1 VQGALV
7 RQMYPEPIGPA
18 GDRKPVLCWEDY
30 KWSPGA
36 GVITAA
42 SKIVEEF
49 WVSIFT
55 YNYVF
60 ARRCSGFLN
69 IIQHKP

>member
-1 VQGALV
+1 MQGALV

-18 GDRKPVLCWEDY
+18 NDPKPVLCWEDY

-36 GVITAA
+36 GVRTTA

-49 WVSIFT
+49 WVSTST
-55 YNYVF
+55 YKN
-60 ARRCSGFLN
+60 GFYAWN
-69 IIQHKP
+69 